1 MTTSVVHDCDAYGYS
16 NSGAPFAVHLQLSWT
31 AEAPF
36 TVTLVFPGRTE
47 TPLWVL
53 SRELLE
59 QGLYEPAGLG
69 DVRCAV
75 VGNTYTITLAGVGNR
90 HQPATTLDL
99 DLTRPSVADFLAE
112 TQEVVPYGAESHWID
127 LDSKLDQLLRGA
139 A

>member
-1 MTTSVVHDCDAYGYS
+1 MSTSVVHDCDAYGYLDS
-16 NSGAPFAVHLQLSWT
+16 EEPFAVHLQLSWT

-36 TVTLVFPGRTE
+36 TVTLVFPGRTG
-47 TPLWVL
+47 TPLWVF

-75 VGNTYTITLAGVGNR
+75 VGNTYTITLVGVVNG
-90 HQPATTLDL
+90 HQPAATLDL
-99 DLTRPSVADFLAE
+99 DLTLTSVTDFLAE
-112 TQEVVPYGAESHWID
+112 TQTVVPYGAESHWVD
-127 LDSKLDQLLRGA
+127 LDSKLAQLLNDA